1 MANRKAAIAAT
12 ILCLCFVR
20 AQCDAAASVGPSPS
34 PEQEQEIQML
44 RSKVAS
50 LGESSRVLSF
60 LQVIV
65 ILTLFVLVMD
75 RSTVSSICLILI
87 MVNFCMV
94 FELQIH
100 PEISKSYN
108 GSLVW

>member
-1 MANRKAAIAAT
+1 MANRKAPIAAA
-12 ILCLCFVR
+12 ILCLVR
-20 AQCDAAASVGPSPS
+20 AQCDAAASAGPS

-44 RSKVAS
+44 KSKVAS
-50 LGESSRVLSF
+50 LGESSRVCL

-65 ILTLFVLVMD
+65 ILTLFLLVMG
-75 RSTVSSICLILI
+75 RSTICGFRLILI
-87 MVNFCMV
+87 VFNFCMV

-100 PEISKSYN
+100 PEISKSCN

>member
-1 MANRKAAIAAT
+1 MANRKAPIAAA

-20 AQCDAAASVGPSPS
+20 ARCNAAASVGPS

-50 LGESSRVLSF
+50 LGESSRVCL

-65 ILTLFVLVMD
+65 ILTLFLLVMG
-75 RSTVSSICLILI
+75 RSTICGFRLILI
-87 MVNFCMV
+87 VFNFCMV

>member
-1 MANRKAAIAAT
+1 MANRKAPIAAA
-12 ILCLCFVR
+12 ILCLCLVR
-20 AQCDAAASVGPSPS
+20 AQCDAAALAGPS

-44 RSKVAS
+44 KSKVAS
-50 LGESSRVLSF
+50 LGESSRVCL

-65 ILTLFVLVMD
+65 ILTLFLLVMG
-75 RSTVSSICLILI
+75 RSTICGFRLILI
-87 MVNFCMV
+87 GFNFCMV

-100 PEISKSYN
+100 PEISKSCN